1 MRLTKIYQSKV
12 YCNYWYGIVIF
23 GLLIGFGLIIE
34 VLLRNLFATPISQP
48 VSLIEIITQLV
59 FMFIGVYIFK
69 INLEEKKITF
79 KKSYMLGLGS
89 GIVGSIIYGMFLYV
103 YALYLDKDFSQRC
116 YEIQRNIES
125 NSKLTDQQVMDM
137 ATPSLIAFSGIL
149 LSFVV
154 SILLALIVA
163 ILLRNEKGQLIKNT

>member
-1 MRLTKIYQSKV
+1 MRLTKIYQSKM
-12 YCNYWYGIVIF
+12 YGNYWSGIVIF

-34 VLLRNLFATPISQP
+34 VLLRSLFTTPISQP

-59 FMFIGVYIFK
+59 FMFIGVYVFK

>member
-1 MRLTKIYQSKV
+1 MRLTKIYQSKM
-12 YCNYWYGIVIF
+12 YGNYWSGIVIF

-34 VLLRNLFATPISQP
+34 VLLRSLFKTPISQP

-59 FMFIGVYIFK
+59 FMFIGVYVFK

-103 YALYLDKDFSQRC
+103 YALYLDKDFIQRC
-116 YEIQRNIES
+116 YEIQRNIKS
-125 NSKLTDQQVMDM
+125 NSTLTDQQVMDM

-149 LSFVV
+149 LSSVV